1 MSRLVYC
8 KNFKCDYFIN
18 KQLFK
23 FTLINT
29 FFTKYKEVQNYLNF
43 YIANNLEDYS
53 ANRNFDLGPPHHT
66 VSKLSPYIRR
76 RFISETEIIDL
87 ISRKFKLRK
96 VDKFIQ
102 EIFWR
107 TYWRGW
113 LELHPKVFDEYEK
126 KISKYEILNKTG
138 IKCFDNWTDELI
150 ETGYLHNHARMWYAS
165 IWIFTLKRP
174 WEEGAHF
181 FSDHL
186 LDYCPASNTLG
197 WRWVAGL
204 QTIGKNYLAKSENIK
219 KFTNNR
225 YYPKGQLNEY
235 ELPIEDKNNLNSIVK
250 TKIPYKQILIEKLS
264 KKNLGLVLTKNDL
277 SLDKVIDNLNITNY
291 KTCVFYNN
299 NIKSKVVQNFEKKLF
314 NEVVNTT
321 PKATFISTFQGL
333 IDWIK
338 KNEIK
343 DLIIP
348 YETVGSQILN
358 VKEYLNILR
367 PIGVNYHFYLRDWD
381 KISFPFANKGFFPFK
396 KKIPELLIENGLS
409 DIL

>member
-1 MSRLVYC
+1 ML
-8 KNFKCDYFIN
+8 
-18 KQLFK
+18 
-23 FTLINT
+23 NT
-29 FFTKYKEVQNYLNF
+29 FFTKNKEVQNYLNF
-43 YIANNLEDYS
+43 YVNNILKDYS
-53 ANRNFDLGPPHHT
+53 KNRNFDLGPPHHN

-76 RFISETEIIDL
+76 RFISENEIIDL
-87 ISRKFKLRK
+87 ISKKFKLSK

-113 LELHPKVFDEYEK
+113 LELHPKVFDEYKK

-181 FSDHL
+181 FSDYL

-225 YYPKGQLNEY
+225 YYPKDQLNEY
-235 ELPIEDKNNLNSIVK
+235 ELPIKDKSNLNSIVK
-250 TKIPYKQILIEKLS
+250 TKIPYKEIFIDKLNNES
-264 KKNLGLVLTKNDL
+264 LGLVLTNNDL
-277 SLDKVIDNLNITNY
+277 SLDKIINNSNITNY
-291 KTCVFYNN
+291 EICVFCNK
-299 NIKSKVVQNFEKKLF
+299 IKKSKIAQNFEQNLF
-314 NEVVNTT
+314 REIVNTT
-321 PKATFISTFQGL
+321 PKATLISTFQEL
-333 IDWIK
+333 IDWIN
-338 KNEIK
+338 KNKIK
-343 DLIIP
+343 ELIIP
-348 YETVGSQILN
+348 YETVGSQILS
-358 VKEYLNILR
+358 VKEYLTFLR
-367 PIGVNYHFYLRDWD
+367 SIGVRYHFYLRDWD
-381 KISFPFANKGFFPFK
+381 KISFPFANKGFFQFK
-396 KKIPELLIENGLS
+396 KKIPELLIKNGLNN
-409 DIL
+409 IL